1 MSILRIENCSI
12 SYDED
17 KYAVEQVSLDVE
29 EGEIVSIVG
38 ESGSGKTTLIRGVM
52 GLLPSGGQISG
63 GKIWFK
69 DRELTAMTEAELQA
83 IRGKL
88 MAMIFQDPG
97 LSLDPVNRIESQYR
111 ESIRAHNKRLS
122 RDTCRDMAK
131 KMLKAM
137 HLTDADRV
145 LRSYPIELSGGMK
158 QRVGIAM
165 GMTARPLLLL
175 ADEPTSALDVTIQA
189 QVVREMKELRDTYGT
204 SIVLVTHN
212 MGVASYLSDKIG
224 VMNQGRLVEYGTRG
238 EVIFHPKEAYTRSL
252 LDAVPKLGGKRYGE

>member
-111 ESIRAHNKRLS
+111 ESIRTHNKRLS

-224 VMNQGRLVEYGTRG
+224 VMNQGKAGRVRHPRG
-238 EVIFHPKEAYTRSL
+238 SDFHPKEAYTRSL